1 MIRREE
7 VYKIGKIG
15 KPHGVSGEINFM
27 FDDDVFDRTDAE
39 YLVLDID
46 GILVPFF
53 MEEYRFRSDSTA
65 IVKFCDIDT
74 QEKVRQLTGCEVFFP
89 RAHAGDDDG
98 VVTWSAIVGFAV
110 IDQESGRRVG
120 TIRSVDDSTVNTL
133 FEVSADGGQDMLL
146 PAHEE
151 LIADVDMAGQTITMH
166 LPEGLLTCNP
176 VSCFQN
182 TIPQEQYEKT
192 DMHPRLYR
200 FDRYAGPG
208 RDSAT
213 Q

>member
-74 QEKVRQLTGCEVFFP
+74 QEKVRELTGCEVFFP
-89 RAHAGDDDG
+89 RVHTGDEDG

-110 IDQESGRRVG
+110 IDQATGRKVG
-120 TIRSVDDSTVNTL
+120 ILRSVDDSTVNTL
-133 FEVSADGGQDMLL
+133 FEVSTDDGQDMLL

-151 LIADVDMAGQTITMH
+151 LIADIDMAGQTITMH
-166 LPEGLLTCNP
+166 LPDG
-176 VSCFQN
+176 V
-182 TIPQEQYEKT
+182 
-192 DMHPRLYR
+192 
-200 FDRYAGPG
+200 FDL
-208 RDSAT
+208 
-213 Q
+213 

>member
-89 RAHAGDDDG
+89 RAHAGGDDG

-133 FEVSADGGQDMLL
+133 FEVSAADGQDLLL

-151 LIADVDMAGQTITMH
+151 LIADVDMTRQTITMH
-166 LPEGLLTCNP
+166 LPEGL
-176 VSCFQN
+176 
-182 TIPQEQYEKT
+182 
-192 DMHPRLYR
+192 
-200 FDRYAGPG
+200 FDL
-208 RDSAT
+208 
-213 Q
+213 

>member
-89 RAHAGDDDG
+89 RAHAGGDDG

-110 IDQESGRRVG
+110 VDQESGRRVG

-133 FEVSADGGQDMLL
+133 FEVSAADGQDMLL

-151 LIADVDMAGQTITMH
+151 LIADVDMTGQTITMH
-166 LPEGLLTCNP
+166 LPEGL
-176 VSCFQN
+176 
-182 TIPQEQYEKT
+182 
-192 DMHPRLYR
+192 
-200 FDRYAGPG
+200 FDL
-208 RDSAT
+208 
-213 Q
+213 

>member
-110 IDQESGRRVG
+110 IDQESDRRVG

-166 LPEGLLTCNP
+166 LPEGL
-176 VSCFQN
+176 
-182 TIPQEQYEKT
+182 
-192 DMHPRLYR
+192 
-200 FDRYAGPG
+200 FDL
-208 RDSAT
+208 
-213 Q
+213 

>member
-1 MIRREE
+1 MIRSEE

-15 KPHGVSGEINFM
+15 KPHGVSGEVNFM

-74 QEKVRQLTGCEVFFP
+74 QESARELTGCEVFFP
-89 RAHAGDDDG
+89 RAHADGGDG
-98 VVTWSAIVGFAV
+98 VVTWSAIVGFTV
-110 IDQESGRRVG
+110 IDQATGHKVG
-120 TIRSVDDSTVNTL
+120 TLRSVDDSTVNTL
-133 FEVSADGGQDMLL
+133 FEVSADDGQDLLL

-151 LIADVDMAGQTITMH
+151 LIADVDMTGQTITMH
-166 LPEGLLTCNP
+166 LPEGL
-176 VSCFQN
+176 
-182 TIPQEQYEKT
+182 
-192 DMHPRLYR
+192 
-200 FDRYAGPG
+200 FDL
-208 RDSAT
+208 
-213 Q
+213 